1 MGSWDV
7 THEVLYSGALL
18 FKLRHEQGEGLAFLS
33 ELRDGAS
40 QDKRCLS
47 LRRSLSAREHTQ
59 FILRAVSLAH
69 KEAAAKVPTWQRD
82 LVEFLGSAFWEEGV
96 WARPQREQ
104 QAADAPFGN
113 SSMLCEL
120 MPYY

>member
-7 THEVLYSGALL
+7 THEVLYSGALI

-47 LRRSLSAREHTQ
+47 LRRSLTAREHTQ

-69 KEAAAKVPTWQRD
+69 KEAAAIPGVPTWQRD
-82 LVEFLGSAFWEEGV
+82 LVEFLGSTFQEEGV
-96 WARPQREQ
+96 WA
-104 QAADAPFGN
+104 
-113 SSMLCEL
+113 
-120 MPYY
+120 